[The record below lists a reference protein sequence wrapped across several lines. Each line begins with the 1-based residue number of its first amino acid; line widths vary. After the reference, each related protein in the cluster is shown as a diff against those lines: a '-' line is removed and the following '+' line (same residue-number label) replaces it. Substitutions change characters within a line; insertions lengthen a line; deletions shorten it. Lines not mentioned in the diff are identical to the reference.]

1 MYKPNKPTP
10 TTICVN
16 KHYEGESIEA
26 KIRRVVNNK
35 EPISD
40 GAPLI
45 LFNAPLTIQLT
56 SGPQDTDR
64 ILIMTQERGL
74 ISMTELCT
82 NITFPNDIHIIGSLN
97 ATLWGTI
104 NILYIS
110 DEQGPFLTTPR
121 VITFPLDNI
130 DTARERILSTP
141 SKTTPFDVMQE
152 LGDLEPYSWI
162 QNPDAEGNTPLLAS
176 QDCLLL
182 KTYQSDLFNNWLNTE
197 WIDGPSGVSAVTSVD
212 TSGDSFTIDSLNL
225 AKKVYDMLNRIMVS
239 GGTYNDWL
247 DAVYAHERYQ
257 LAETPMYM
265 GGLIK
270 ELVFQ
275 EVVSNSSASTSQ
287 GEQPLATLAGK
298 GILGKKHKGGK
309 VVIKI
314 DEPSYIIGI
323 VSLTPRI
330 DYSQGNKWDV
340 HLMTLDDLH
349 KPQLDQ
355 IGFQDLLT
363 EQMAWWSTDWNGIQ
377 YVTRAAGK
385 QPAWINY
392 MTNVGKQPA
401 WINYMTNIIS

>member
-1 MYKPNKPTP
+1 
-10 TTICVN
+10 
-16 KHYEGESIEA
+16 
-26 KIRRVVNNK
+26 
-35 EPISD
+35 
-40 GAPLI
+40 
-45 LFNAPLTIQLT
+45 
-56 SGPQDTDR
+56 
-64 ILIMTQERGL
+64 
-74 ISMTELCT
+74 
-82 NITFPNDIHIIGSLN
+82 
-97 ATLWGTI
+97 
-104 NILYIS
+104 
-110 DEQGPFLTTPR
+110 
-121 VITFPLDNI
+121 
-130 DTARERILSTP
+130 
-141 SKTTPFDVMQE
+141 
-152 LGDLEPYSWI
+152 
-162 QNPDAEGNTPLLAS
+162 
-176 QDCLLL
+176 
-182 KTYQSDLFNNWLNTE
+182 
-197 WIDGPSGVSAVTSVD
+197 
-212 TSGDSFTIDSLNL
+212 
-225 AKKVYDMLNRIMVS
+225 MVS

-392 MTNVGKQPA
+392 MTNVNQVRGNFALGPDGANSQMFMVLTRRYEYDAENGIKDLTTYIDPAKYNFIFAQPTLDA
-401 WINYMTNIIS
+401 QNFWVQIAVDITARRKMSAKVMPNL